1 MWFGDHG
8 CLLFSDI
15 PNNRILRFDAAG
27 GQVSEFRRPSN
38 NTNGNFRDAQGRL
51 ISCEHD
57 SRRVTRTEH
66 DGSITVL
73 IDRFDGKPLNGP
85 NDLCTHPDGSIWF
98 TDPGYGTLYQY
109 EGHWAEHE
117 LPARVY
123 RLDPATGVATV
134 AVDDMVMP
142 NGICFT
148 PDFSGLYVVETG
160 ISHHPG
166 TPRVIY
172 RYDVADNRAH
182 GQRVFADMSPGNS
195 DGLRVDIFGNVWA
208 GAAGG
213 EGINGVHCFAPDGD
227 LIGQIHLPERC
238 AQPVLRR
245 RQEEPPVHGRQPVA
259 VRRLRGNG
267 RRAEPIGGPFAAGQ
281 PAASGS
287 FVCRVGREPSA
298 APRGDRLRRPGRGY
312 GPCRSLRFAPIVQVG
327 CGGGA
332 SPPGGTAR
340 SSVFKE

>member
-1 MWFGDHG
+1 MATTESPIAGRDWNGIVTYPDPAVQVHDPRFARMRLGNAAVERLYTGARWAEGPVWFGDHD

-15 PNNRILRFDAAG
+15 PNNRILRFDAAS
-27 GQVSEFRRPSN
+27 GQVSDFRRPSN

-51 ISCEHD
+51 LSCEHD
-57 SRRVTRTEH
+57 TRRVTRTEH

-98 TDPGYGTLYQY
+98 TDPGYGTLFQY

-123 RLDPATGVATV
+123 RLDPGTGAATV

-148 PDFSGLYVVETG
+148 PDFAGVYVVETG

-172 RYDVADNRAH
+172 RYDVAGNRARA
-182 GQRVFADMSPGNS
+182 QRVFVDMSPGNS
-195 DGLRVDIFGNVWA
+195 DGLRVDIYGNVWA
-208 GAAGG
+208 GAAGPG
-213 EGINGVHCFAPDGD
+213 DSYNGVHCFAPDGE
-227 LIGQIHLPERC
+227 LIGQIHLPEKC
-238 AQPVLRR
+238 ANLCF
-245 RQEEPPVHGRQPVA
+245 GGA
-259 VRRLRGNG
+259 KKNRL
-267 RRAEPIGGPFAAGQ
+267 FM
-281 PAASGS
+281 AASQS
-287 FVCRVGREPSA
+287 LYAVYLETVGA
-298 APRGDRLRRPGRGY
+298 
-312 GPCRSLRFAPIVQVG
+312 Q
-327 CGGGA
+327 
-332 SPPGGTAR
+332 SP
-340 SSVFKE
+340 

>member
-1 MWFGDHG
+1 MATIESESPIAGRDWNGIVAYPDPAVQVHDPRFAKLRIGNAAVERLYTGARWAEGPVWFGDHD

-15 PNNRILRFDAAG
+15 PNNRILRYDVAG
-27 GQVSEFRRPSN
+27 GGVSEFRRPSN

-123 RLDPATGVATV
+123 RLDPTTGAATV

-148 PDFSGLYVVETG
+148 PDFAGLYVVETG
-160 ISHHPG
+160 ASHHPG

-172 RYDVADNRAH
+172 RYDVADNRAR
-182 GQRVFADMSPGNS
+182 GQRVFVDMSPGNS

-213 EGINGVHCFAPDGD
+213 EGINGVHCFSPEGE

-238 AQPVLRR
+238 ANLCF
-245 RQEEPPVHGRQPVA
+245 GGA
-259 VRRLRGNG
+259 KKNRL
-267 RRAEPIGGPFAAGQ
+267 FM
-281 PAASGS
+281 AASQS
-287 FVCRVGREPSA
+287 LYAVYVETVGA
-298 APRGDRLRRPGRGY
+298 
-312 GPCRSLRFAPIVQVG
+312 Q
-327 CGGGA
+327 
-332 SPPGGTAR
+332 SP
-340 SSVFKE
+340 